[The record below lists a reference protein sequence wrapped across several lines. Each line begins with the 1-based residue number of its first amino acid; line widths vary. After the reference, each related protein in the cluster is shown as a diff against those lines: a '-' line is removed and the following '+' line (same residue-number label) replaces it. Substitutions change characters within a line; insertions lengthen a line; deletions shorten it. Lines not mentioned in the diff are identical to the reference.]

1 MLSDSNLGLA
11 IGIPIG
17 VATLLFFVCYGCRI
31 RMFGWCLSR
40 TCRVDSC
47 CSRCF
52 IPKRLPMDLRD
63 VMSLPYLSYHAVIT
77 HTSLLHIDCQRCSR
91 GIVHHCV

>member
-1 MLSDSNLGLA
+1 LVSQLVWPHYYSLYVMDVVFECLV
-11 IGIPIG
+11 G
-17 VATLLFFVCYGCRI
+17 VYHEHVEWTHVA
-31 RMFGWCLSR
+31 
-40 TCRVDSC
+40 
-47 CSRCF
+47 RCF